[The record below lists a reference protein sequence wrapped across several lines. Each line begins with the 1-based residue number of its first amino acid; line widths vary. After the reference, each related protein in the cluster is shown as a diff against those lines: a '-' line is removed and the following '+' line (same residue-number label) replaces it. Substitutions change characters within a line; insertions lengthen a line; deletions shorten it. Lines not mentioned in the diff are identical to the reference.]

1 MEKMCT
7 RGEDKLNEHDKKKII
22 LYVKCN
28 NDNKL
33 AATNN

>member
-1 MEKMCT
+1 MEKMYT
-7 RGEDKLNEHDKKKII
+7 RREDKLNEHDKKII